1 MRTSDLT
8 PRLQTQRQAIGL
20 RLRALRQQRGLSQVQ
35 LMQLSGVDHKAI
47 SRYENGLR
55 NVGVDE
61 LTRLADALGVE
72 LWQLVRV

>member
-1 MRTSDLT
+1 
-8 PRLQTQRQAIGL
+8 
-20 RLRALRQQRGLSQVQ
+20 
-35 LMQLSGVDHKAI
+35 MQLSGVDHKAI